1 MLKKQELK
9 SKLKR
14 KVAPLFVTLIL
25 MTMSTLS
32 FDVELAKANQEIQ
45 LSLETDKNVYNLG
58 ENVTITL
65 TNIGDDTVMFGGW
78 PPWIIYTY
86 PYWERVY
93 PESLVYLAWDLDPGE
108 SETLSWNQYNEYN
121 DTFVSSGRY
130 VVWEHNYDHM
140 VFLDIASSTSCATD
154 NLNISL
160 TVFRQAIVVGEELN
174 INISATN
181 IGSDNVTLQPCYGSN
196 VFDIVVFNETFS
208 WKWSD
213 GMYWI
218 MIVFPPIVL
227 SPGETYV
234 EQKEWNLFIYSY
246 GEFISPTPG
255 NYTLAVLSLEI
266 ICTPMMRIQFINPSV
281 KADVNRD
288 GKVDIY
294 DVVIV
299 AGTFGSKPG
308 APDWNPKTDLVQD
321 ELIDIFDVVLL
332 AKNFGK
338 TA

>member
-1 MLKKQELK
+1 MAML
-9 SKLKR
+9 
-14 KVAPLFVTLIL
+14 TLA
-25 MTMSTLS
+25 
-32 FDVELAKANQEIQ
+32 FDVELAKANQKTQ
-45 LSLETDKNVYNLG
+45 LLLETDKDVYNLG

-93 PESLVYLAWDLDPGE
+93 PEAIAYLAWDLDPGE

-121 DTFVSSGRY
+121 DTFVGPGRY
-130 VVWEHNYDHM
+130 VVYEHNYDHT
-140 VFLDIASSTSCATD
+140 VFFDIASSTSCVTD
-154 NLNISL
+154 NLNITL
-160 TVFRQAIVVGEELN
+160 TVSRPTIVVGEELN
-174 INISATN
+174 LTISATN

-218 MIVFPPIVL
+218 MIVPPPIVL
-227 SPGETYV
+227 SPGEAYV
-234 EQKEWNLFIYSY
+234 EQKEWNLYIYSD
-246 GEFISPTPG
+246 GEFIPPAPG

-266 ICTPMMRIQFINPSV
+266 ICTPMMYIQMINPSV

-294 DVVIV
+294 DVVTV
-299 AGTFGSKPG
+299 AGAFGSKPG
-308 APDWNPKTDLVQD
+308 DPDWNPITDLVQD
-321 ELIDIFDVVLL
+321 EIIDIFDVVLL
-332 AKNFGK
+332 AKNFGQ
-338 TA
+338 TV

>member
-1 MLKKQELK
+1 MAML
-9 SKLKR
+9 
-14 KVAPLFVTLIL
+14 TLA
-25 MTMSTLS
+25 
-32 FDVELAKANQEIQ
+32 FDVELAKANQKTQ
-45 LSLETDKNVYNLG
+45 LLLETDKDVYNLW

-78 PPWIIYTY
+78 PPCIIYTY

-93 PESLVYLAWDLDPGE
+93 PEAIAYLAWDLDPGE

-121 DTFVSSGRY
+121 DTFVGPGRY
-130 VVWEHNYDHM
+130 VVYEHNYDHT
-140 VFLDIASSTSCATD
+140 VFFDIASSTSCVTD
-154 NLNISL
+154 NLNITL
-160 TVFRQAIVVGEELN
+160 TVSRPTIVVGEELN
-174 INISATN
+174 LTISATN

-218 MIVFPPIVL
+218 MIVPPPIVL
-227 SPGETYV
+227 SPGEAYV
-234 EQKEWNLFIYSY
+234 EQKEWNLYIYSD
-246 GEFISPTPG
+246 GEFISPAPG

-266 ICTPMMRIQFINPSV
+266 ICTPMMYIQMMNPSV

-294 DVVIV
+294 DVVTV
-299 AGTFGSKPG
+299 AGAFGSKPG
-308 APDWNPKTDLVQD
+308 DPDWNPITDLVQD
-321 ELIDIFDVVLL
+321 EIIDIFDVVLL
-332 AKNFGK
+332 AKNFGQ
-338 TA
+338 TV

>member
-1 MLKKQELK
+1 M

-14 KVAPLFVTLIL
+14 NVAYLLLALIL
-25 MTMSTLS
+25 MMILALP
-32 FDVELAKANQEIQ
+32 FDVEIAEADEKIQ
-45 LSLETDKNVYNLG
+45 LLLQTDKDVYNLG

-93 PESLVYLAWDLDPGE
+93 PEAIAYLAWDLEPGE
-108 SETLSWNQYNEYN
+108 SETLSWNQHNEYN
-121 DTFVSSGRY
+121 DTLVSSGRY
-130 VVWEHNYDHM
+130 VVYEHNYDNT
-140 VFLDIASSTSCATD
+140 VFFDIAGSKSCATN
-154 NLNISL
+154 NLNMTL
-160 TVFRQAIVVGEELN
+160 TVSRLTMVVGEELN
-174 INISATN
+174 ITISATN
-181 IGSDNVTLQPCYGSN
+181 IGSENVTLQPCYGSN

-213 GMYWI
+213 GIYWI
-218 MIVFPPIVL
+218 MIVLPPIVL

-234 EQKEWNLFIYSY
+234 EQKKWNLYMYSD

-255 NYTLAVLSLEI
+255 DYTLAVLSLEI
-266 ICTPMMRIQFINPSV
+266 ICTPMMRIQMINPSV
-281 KADVNRD
+281 KADVNHD
-288 GKVDIY
+288 GEIDIY
-294 DVVIV
+294 DVVEV
-299 AGTFGSKPG
+299 AGAFGSKPG
-308 APDWNPKTDLVQD
+308 DSDWNPITDLVQD
-321 ELIDIFDVVLL
+321 ELIDIFDVVLI

>member
-1 MLKKQELK
+1 M

-14 KVAPLFVTLIL
+14 NVAYLLLALIL
-25 MTMSTLS
+25 MMILALP
-32 FDVELAKANQEIQ
+32 FDVEIAEADEKIQ
-45 LSLETDKNVYNLG
+45 LLLQTDKDVYNLG

-93 PESLVYLAWDLDPGE
+93 PEAIAYLAWDLEPGE
-108 SETLSWNQYNEYN
+108 SETLSWNQHNEYN
-121 DTFVSSGRY
+121 DTLVSSGRY
-130 VVWEHNYDHM
+130 VVYEHNYDNT
-140 VFLDIASSTSCATD
+140 VFFDIAGSKSCATN
-154 NLNISL
+154 NLNMTL
-160 TVFRQAIVVGEELN
+160 TVSRLTMVVGEELN
-174 INISATN
+174 ITISATN
-181 IGSDNVTLQPCYGSN
+181 IGSENVTLQPCYGSN

-218 MIVFPPIVL
+218 MIVLPPFVL

-234 EQKEWNLFIYSY
+234 EQKKWNLYMYSD

-266 ICTPMMRIQFINPSV
+266 ICTPMMRIQMINPSV

-288 GKVDIY
+288 GEIDIY
-294 DVVIV
+294 DVVEV
-299 AGTFGSKPG
+299 AGAFGSKPG
-308 APDWNPKTDLVQD
+308 DSDWNPITDLVQD
-321 ELIDIFDVVLL
+321 ELIDIFDVVLI
-332 AKNFGK
+332 AKNF
-338 TA
+338 